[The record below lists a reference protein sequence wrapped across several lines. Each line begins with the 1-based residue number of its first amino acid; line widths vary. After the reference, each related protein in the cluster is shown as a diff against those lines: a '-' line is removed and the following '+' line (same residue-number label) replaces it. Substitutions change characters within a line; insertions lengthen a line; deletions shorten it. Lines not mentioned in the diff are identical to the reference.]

1 MARQVYFVFCIL
13 YCIASVF
20 LYFVFHIFSLFS
32 FKSVLYEWRGKCRG
46 GGDFLLLYFYLLY
59 FLADFHNFLPF
70 NFLIQK
76 VFSMSGAASVGEAGR
91 RLWPVV
97 EFPQCRVEPADIS
110 SFLMCLSYILFL
122 FLFCCSF
129 FIFFDHSAGWS
140 PLMFHLFLCAFFTFF
155 TRVPMIFPLFIFVFI
170 CLFHILSFF
179 TVPVIFP
186 NNFSSF
192 YIFFMCLFY
201 IVLTTVPMI
210 LTKKLSPFSFSTTFL
225 LFFSDSLYY
234 IFYHSAD
241 DILQYLLFFF
251 CDNVLFNVL

>member
-1 MARQVYFVFCIL
+1 MARQVYFVF
-13 YCIASVF
+13 YIALQV
-20 LYFVFHIFSLFS
+20 YVCMFVFHIFIIFSLIFS
-32 FKSVLYEWRGKCRG
+32 KSVLYEWRGKCRG
-46 GGDFLLLYFYLLY
+46 GGGFFVVVFLPAI

-140 PLMFHLFLCAFFTFF
+140 PLMFHLFY
-155 TRVPMIFPLFIFVFI
+155 VP
-170 CLFHILSFF
+170 
-179 TVPVIFP
+179 
-186 NNFSSF
+186 
-192 YIFFMCLFY
+192 
-201 IVLTTVPMI
+201 
-210 LTKKLSPFSFSTTFL
+210 FL
-225 LFFSDSLYY
+225 HFLPE
-234 IFYHSAD
+234 
-241 DILQYLLFFF
+241 
-251 CDNVLFNVL
+251 CR